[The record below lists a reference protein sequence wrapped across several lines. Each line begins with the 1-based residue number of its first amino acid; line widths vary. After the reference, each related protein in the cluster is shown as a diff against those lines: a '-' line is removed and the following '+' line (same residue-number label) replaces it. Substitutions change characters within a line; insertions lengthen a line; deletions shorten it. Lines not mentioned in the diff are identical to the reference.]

1 MNEATIDTL
10 YAKIVEKFETFK
22 SENEGVDM
30 TGTYRTEIISR
41 KINVFKQMDM
51 YVKAVSSAQRK
62 ALGTNI
68 NSEYQQLLVVGGV
81 IAHMNKDDVT
91 KDYMMGLAKKLSVAT
106 E

>member
-10 YAKIVEKFETFK
+10 YAKTVEKFETFK
-22 SENEGVDM
+22 SENEVADM
-30 TGTYRTEIISR
+30 TGTYTTEIISR
-41 KINVFKQMDM
+41 KDNMFKQIDM

-68 NSEYQQLLVVGGV
+68 NSEYQQLLVVSGA

-91 KDYMMGLAKKLSVAT
+91 KDHMMGLAKKLSVAN